1 MGESNAACTRTFPRW
16 VRASLPSNWFG
27 SGWATVFLE
36 NNPKNIC
43 SFVRPHSHVR
53 RKVCTRPKR
62 SPKDIALNTN
72 CLYYTLSVHRSSLFL
87 WTTPLQLF
95 LKLCILMS
103 FLLKRDQC
111 TVPNISSLCT
121 NNICPRYIFRL
132 VVRFMPASSYPK
144 KFVITLKITIE
155 IVFLA
160 ETLDDRL
167 QCRPTPS

>member
-1 MGESNAACTRTFPRW
+1 MRITQIISQNYSSSF
-16 VRASLPSNWFG
+16 V
-27 SGWATVFLE
+27 
-36 NNPKNIC
+36 C

-95 LKLCILMS
+95 LKLCIFMS
-103 FLLKRDQC
+103 FLLKRDQL